1 MEQAQP
7 HFSMDS
13 VWLAA
18 LVMVA
23 TALVAVR
30 RSRRIT
36 KEELA
41 AQSKSCKS
49 QSLSHSH
56 DPLLVVRGQGS
67 YLVNDLGDEYL
78 DSRFFGVLR
87 LGTNAYTHT
96 QVETTLQCWAISTRF
111 GWPRCLFVNSG
122 SEATELALR
131 LAHAK
136 SGRTK
141 VLAVENGYHGVTL
154 AAMRASPYKWKTPG
168 DRPSDL
174 LVVEMDG
181 DVGKAIETQPISCFI
196 VESAQ
201 SVGGVRFPRE
211 MNWLSRSFQSVRDQ
225 GGVCICDE
233 VQVGLGRTGEW
244 FWAFERDP
252 DCVPDIVTIGK
263 GLGNGFP
270 VAAVVC
276 TQEVA
281 LALDLQGKEVFS
293 TFGGNPVA
301 CQAALAVL
309 EEIETQQ
316 LQQNALLVGT
326 YLLAKLVN
334 MQTTH
339 SHLIIQIRGQG
350 LFVGI
355 EFITPDEANR
365 VSRTMYDYHRVL
377 TSCDGSVMVIKPPLC
392 WTSQQV
398 DEFCSALFTSLV

>member
-1 MEQAQP
+1 M
-7 HFSMDS
+7 
-13 VWLAA
+13 
-18 LVMVA
+18 
-23 TALVAVR
+23 
-30 RSRRIT
+30 
-36 KEELA
+36 
-41 AQSKSCKS
+41 
-49 QSLSHSH
+49 
-56 DPLLVVRGQGS
+56 
-67 YLVNDLGDEYL
+67 
-78 DSRFFGVLR
+78 
-87 LGTNAYTHT
+87 
-96 QVETTLQCWAISTRF
+96 
-111 GWPRCLFVNSG
+111 FVNSG

-154 AAMRASPYKWKTPG
+154 AAMRASPYKWPTPG
-168 DRPSDL
+168 SRPDDL

-181 DVGKAIETQPISCFI
+181 DVGKAIETQPVSCFI
-196 VESAQ
+196 VESAL
-201 SVGGVRFPRE
+201 SVGGVRFPAE
-211 MNWLSRSFQSVRDQ
+211 VDWLSKSFQSVRDQ

-276 TQEVA
+276 TREVA
-281 LALDLQGKEVFS
+281 QALDAQGREVFS

-316 LQQNALLVGT
+316 LQRNARRVGA
-326 YLLAKLVN
+326 YLLAELAKVQAA
-334 MQTTH
+334 QTRPVVT
-339 SHLIIQIRGQG
+339 QIRGHG
-350 LFVGI
+350 LFVGV
-355 EFITPDEANR
+355 EFATPGEANR
-365 VSRTMYDYHRVL
+365 VGRAMYDRFRVL

-392 WTSQQV
+392 WASQQV
-398 DEFCSALFTSLV
+398 DEFCSALAASLGV